1 MEAKFRLTNQQRR
14 VQVVEDNLKQF
25 CENYEVGVLDDT
37 KRRARYHPPKFFT
50 DPERADLIRNDVV
63 EYETERVYTVE
74 IPEGRLRALIE
85 MERRFFQWHRHT
97 KSEVDMFQTL
107 MEKEREESYYRN
119 TNPAVQKAYE
129 QYSIMLNLAGY
140 QRKF

>member
-1 MEAKFRLTNQQRR
+1 MNE
-14 VQVVEDNLKQF
+14 ELKDF
-25 CENYEVGVLDDT
+25 CENYEVRVLNDS

-50 DPERADLIRNDVV
+50 DPERADIIRNDIV
-63 EYETERVYTVE
+63 EFEHEKVITME

-85 MERRFFQWHRHT
+85 MERRFYKWQRHS
-97 KSEVDMFQTL
+97 KSEVDMFETL
-107 MEKEREESYYRN
+107 MNKEREESFYRN
-119 TNPAVQKAYE
+119 SNPAVKKAYE